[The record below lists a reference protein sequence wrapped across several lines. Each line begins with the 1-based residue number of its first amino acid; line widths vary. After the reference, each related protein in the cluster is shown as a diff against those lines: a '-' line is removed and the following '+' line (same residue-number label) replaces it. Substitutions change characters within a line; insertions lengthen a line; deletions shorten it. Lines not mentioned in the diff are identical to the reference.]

1 GGDAD
6 ERCGA
11 AVETG
16 GETDDVHEDA
26 PADGDDGFTA
36 AVDAEVVECLGE
48 PQHGVHRLVRL
59 AVVQHEQAVVDGV
72 VIEVGADPLTVQV
85 CDDPV
90 GDDEAAPGPGAGSS
104 LQNHRVRRVKQGVA
118 GLDLVRHRIAGRH
131 RPAGDRAAH
140 AEEAVVGRGGRGS
153 LLRQT
158 SASGEEPRSGCSA
171 HPVGA
176 V

>member
-1 GGDAD
+1 TQEVGPVLFQQVEQSRVLDQGDLQDLGQSVADVPGVEGRQERAVQQGAVRGEVRAQPVLVSVVVDPGLRADAGVHEADQCGGDAD

-36 AVDAEVVECLGE
+36 AVDAEVVECLGD

-72 VIEVGADPLTVQV
+72 VIEVGADPLTVQG

-90 GDDEAAPGPGAGSS
+90 GDDEAA
-104 LQNHRVRRVKQGVA
+104 
-118 GLDLVRHRIAGRH
+118 
-131 RPAGDRAAH
+131 
-140 AEEAVVGRGGRGS
+140 
-153 LLRQT
+153 
-158 SASGEEPRSGCSA
+158 
-171 HPVGA
+171 
-176 V
+176 